1 MLYVGNGESTQTR
14 VQGAFLSDQEVQEV
28 VNYVVEQ
35 QKANYVKEMEP
46 DAPVDKSEMK
56 SEDAL
61 YDDAYAFVIEKQK
74 ASTSL
79 LQRQFRIGYNRASR
93 LMDDLERNNVIGPQ
107 KGSKPRQVLIDF
119 ENEEV

>member
-1 MLYVGNGESTQTR
+1 M
-14 VQGAFLSDQEVQEV
+14 D
-28 VNYVVEQ
+28 YVVEQ

-56 SEDAL
+56 SEDSL
-61 YDDAYAFVIEKQK
+61 YDEAYLFVIEKQK

-93 LMDDLERNNVIGPQ
+93 LMDDLERNQVIGPQ
-107 KGSKPRQVLIDF
+107 K
-119 ENEEV
+119 EVNLDKF

>member
-1 MLYVGNGESTQTR
+1 
-14 VQGAFLSDQEVQEV
+14 
-28 VNYVVEQ
+28 
-35 QKANYVKEMEP
+35 MEP

-61 YDDAYAFVIEKQK
+61 YEDAYIFVIEQQK

-93 LMDDLERNNVIGPQ
+93 LMDDLERNQVIGPQ
-107 KGSKPRQVLIDF
+107 RAVNLDKVLVNLDD
-119 ENEEV
+119 EEV

>member
-1 MLYVGNGESTQTR
+1 MQDE
-14 VQGAFLSDQEVQEV
+14 

-61 YDDAYAFVIEKQK
+61 YEDAYIFVIEQQK

-79 LQRQFRIGYNRASR
+79 LQRQFRIGYNRAR
-93 LMDDLERNNVIGPQ
+93 LMDDLERNQVIGPQ
-107 KGSKPRQVLIDF
+107 KGSKPRQVLVNLDD
-119 ENEEV
+119 EEV

>member
-1 MLYVGNGESTQTR
+1 
-14 VQGAFLSDQEVQEV
+14 
-28 VNYVVEQ
+28 
-35 QKANYVKEMEP
+35 MEP
-46 DAPVDKSEMK
+46 DAPVEKSEMK

-93 LMDDLERNNVIGPQ
+93 LMDDLE
-107 KGSKPRQVLIDF
+107 K
-119 ENEEV
+119 

>member
-1 MLYVGNGESTQTR
+1 
-14 VQGAFLSDQEVQEV
+14 
-28 VNYVVEQ
+28 
-35 QKANYVKEMEP
+35 MEP

-61 YDDAYAFVIEKQK
+61 YEDAYIFVIEQQK

-93 LMDDLERNNVIGPQ
+93 LMDDLERNQVIGPQ
-107 KGSKPRQVLIDF
+107 KGSKPRQVLVNLDDEDKVNDDRVKLSF
-119 ENEEV
+119 

>member
-1 MLYVGNGESTQTR
+1 M
-14 VQGAFLSDQEVQEV
+14 
-28 VNYVVEQ
+28 
-35 QKANYVKEMEP
+35 KEMEP

-61 YDDAYAFVIEKQK
+61 YEDAYIFVIEQQK

-93 LMDDLERNNVIGPQ
+93 LMDDLERNQAIGPQ
-107 KGSKPRQVLIDF
+107 RAVNLDKY
-119 ENEEV
+119 

>member
-1 MLYVGNGESTQTR
+1 MQ
-14 VQGAFLSDQEVQEV
+14 DV

-56 SEDAL
+56 SEDVL
-61 YDDAYAFVIEKQK
+61 YEDAYIFVIEQQK

-93 LMDDLERNNVIGPQ
+93 LMDDLERNQVIGPQ
-107 KGSKPRQVLIDF
+107 KGSKPRQVLVNLDD
-119 ENEEV
+119 EEV

>member
-1 MLYVGNGESTQTR
+1 
-14 VQGAFLSDQEVQEV
+14 
-28 VNYVVEQ
+28 
-35 QKANYVKEMEP
+35 MEP

-61 YDDAYAFVIEKQK
+61 YEDAYIFVIEQQK

-93 LMDDLERNNVIGPQ
+93 LMDDLERKSYRTT
-107 KGSKPRQVLIDF
+107 KGSKPRQVLVNLDDEGVNDDRVKLSF
-119 ENEEV
+119 

>member
-1 MLYVGNGESTQTR
+1 MQ
-14 VQGAFLSDQEVQEV
+14 DV
-28 VNYVVEQ
+28 VNYVVE

-61 YDDAYAFVIEKQK
+61 YEDAYIFVIEQQK

-93 LMDDLERNNVIGPQ
+93 LMDDLERNQVIGPQ
-107 KGSKPRQVLIDF
+107 KGSKPRQVLVNLDD
-119 ENEEV
+119 EEV

>member
-1 MLYVGNGESTQTR
+1 M
-14 VQGAFLSDQEVQEV
+14 
-28 VNYVVEQ
+28 
-35 QKANYVKEMEP
+35 KEMEP

-61 YDDAYAFVIEKQK
+61 YEDAYIFVIEQQK

-93 LMDDLERNNVIGPQ
+93 LMDDLERNQVIGPQ
-107 KGSKPRQVLIDF
+107 KGSKPRQVLVNLDD
-119 ENEEV
+119 EEV